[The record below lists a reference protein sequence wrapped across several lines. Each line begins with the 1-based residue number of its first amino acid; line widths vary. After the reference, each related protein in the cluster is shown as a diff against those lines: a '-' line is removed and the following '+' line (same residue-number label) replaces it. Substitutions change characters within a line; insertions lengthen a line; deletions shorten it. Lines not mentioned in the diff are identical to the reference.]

1 MKFKINTLTLSDK
14 LGLIQGISERRAT
27 MPILS
32 HVLIVATSDK
42 MKLSATDLETT
53 MITLFDAEIKKEGG
67 IALPARKLY
76 EILKEVPLGEIE
88 IEEIGNHWA
97 ELRSKNTT
105 FKIAGLP
112 SEDFPILPEKHQDD
126 LFPIESAV
134 IDDMIA
140 KTIFAV
146 SPDDMRRNLSGIYF
160 EKTGKQELRLV
171 ATDGHRLSLVDK
183 RIKGEIKIKRS
194 VVVPRKGITELRK
207 LLKLFENI
215 KIGIGKNDFIA
226 EGNGVTLNVRLI
238 DAEFPNYKQVIPE
251 ATQRSI
257 EVRLDDFLSALRRV
271 SIISSERTKGVKI
284 SLDDGNMTLVSV
296 SPELGEAREVVPI
309 TYKGDSIELGFN
321 ARYLIDVLEVISS
334 ELVQLSISDELSPVI
349 IRPIGDEEY
358 ISVIMPMRV

>member
-32 HVLIVATSDK
+32 HVLIIATSDK
-42 MKLSATDLETT
+42 IKLSATDLETA
-53 MITLFDAEIKKEGG
+53 MITLFDADIKKEGG

-88 IEEIGNHWA
+88 IQEI
-97 ELRSKNTT
+97 
-105 FKIAGLP
+105 
-112 SEDFPILPEKHQDD
+112 
-126 LFPIESAV
+126 
-134 IDDMIA
+134 
-140 KTIFAV
+140 
-146 SPDDMRRNLSGIYF
+146 
-160 EKTGKQELRLV
+160 RLV

-183 RIKGEIKIKRS
+183 RIEGEVKIKRS
-194 VVVPRKGITELRK
+194 VVVPRKGVTELRK
-207 LLKLFENI
+207 LVKLVENI
-215 KIGIGKNDFIA
+215 NIGIGKNDFIA
-226 EGNGVTLNVRLI
+226 EGNGITLNVRLI

-251 ATQRSI
+251 ATQRSV
-257 EVRLDDFLSALRRV
+257 EVRRDDFLSALRRV

-309 TYKGDSIELGFN
+309 KYKGDSIEFGFN
-321 ARYLIDVLEVISS
+321 ARYLIDVLEVIIS
-334 ELVQLSISDELSPVI
+334 ELVQLGISDELSPLI

>member
-32 HVLIVATSDK
+32 HVLIIATSDK
-42 MKLSATDLETT
+42 IKLSATDLETA
-53 MITLFDAEIKKEGG
+53 MITLFDADIKKEGG

-97 ELRSKNTT
+97 ELRSKSTT

-112 SEDFPILPEKHQDD
+112 SEDFPILPENHQDD
-126 LFPIESAV
+126 LFSIESAV

-160 EKTGKQELRLV
+160 EKTGKQE
-171 ATDGHRLSLVDK
+171 
-183 RIKGEIKIKRS
+183 
-194 VVVPRKGITELRK
+194 
-207 LLKLFENI
+207 
-215 KIGIGKNDFIA
+215 FIA
-226 EGNGVTLNVRLI
+226 EGNGITLNVRLL

-251 ATQRSI
+251 ATQRRV
-257 EVRLDDFLSALRRV
+257 EVRQDDFLSALRRGL
-271 SIISSERTKGVKI
+271 IIFLERTKGVKE
-284 SLDDGNMTLVSV
+284 S
-296 SPELGEAREVVPI
+296 
-309 TYKGDSIELGFN
+309 F
-321 ARYLIDVLEVISS
+321 
-334 ELVQLSISDELSPVI
+334 
-349 IRPIGDEEY
+349 
-358 ISVIMPMRV
+358 